1 MIGLLLEAFSELVNE
16 NNWMDDATK
25 RLAII
30 KAKSMIS
37 NIGYPDIT
45 KDSSR
50 LDDQYKLVRH
60 FVQLFRVIFI

>member
-1 MIGLLLEAFSELVNE
+1 MIRLLLEAFSDLVNE

-25 RLAII
+25 KLAII

-45 KDSSR
+45 KDR
-50 LDDQYKLVRH
+50 NKLDEQYKLVRH
-60 FVQLFRVIFI
+60 FLTFFE